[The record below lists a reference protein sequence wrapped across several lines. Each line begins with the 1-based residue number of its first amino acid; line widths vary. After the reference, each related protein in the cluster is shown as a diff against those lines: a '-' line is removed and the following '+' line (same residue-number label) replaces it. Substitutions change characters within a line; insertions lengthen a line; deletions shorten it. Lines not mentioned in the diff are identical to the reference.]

1 MSAYPARMRIL
12 LTNDDG
18 IESPGLHALAGAL
31 AAIGDV
37 VVVAPATNQSAV
49 ARGITIRDDLEVE
62 RMAVDGA
69 VEAYA
74 LTGTPVDCVRF
85 AEVGLDGGRPEVV
98 VSGANLGVNLGDDVT
113 YSGTVAAAM
122 EGLLLGLP
130 GLAVSQQPTTG
141 EIHHIAG
148 GAYAFDDAQAIVP
161 SLAAAL
167 GRGELGRDALINLN
181 LPRPKARGVRVA
193 RLGRRI
199 WGDQIELVRE
209 EGTRRRFRLY
219 TADSDYHREAGTDFE
234 AIAEGYASITALHV
248 DPHHPRGEELL
259 LALRLDGLVGGAG
272 SEVGV

>member
-1 MSAYPARMRIL
+1 MRIL

-18 IESPGLHALAGAL
+18 IDSPGLHALAGAL
-31 AAIGDV
+31 AAVGDV
-37 VVVAPATNQSAV
+37 AVVAPATNQSAV
-49 ARGITIRDDLEVE
+49 ARGITIRSDLEVE
-62 RMAVDGA
+62 RMEVDGA
-69 VEAYA
+69 TEAYA

-85 AEVGLDGGRPEVV
+85 AEVGLDGGRPDVI

-141 EIHHIAG
+141 EIHHIAD
-148 GAYAFDDAQAIVP
+148 GAYAFTDAEVIVP
-161 SLAAAL
+161 SLADAL
-167 GRGELGRDALINLN
+167 GRGDLGRDVLLNLN
-181 LPRPKARGVRVA
+181 LPRPRARGVRVA

-199 WGDQIELVRE
+199 WGDQVELIEE

-219 TADSDYHREAGTDFE
+219 TADSDYHREEGTDFE
-234 AIAEGYASITALHV
+234 AIADGYASLTALHV

-259 LALRLDGLVGGAG
+259 LALRVDGILG
-272 SEVGV
+272 E

>member
-1 MSAYPARMRIL
+1 MRIL

-18 IESPGLHALAGAL
+18 IDSPGLRAL
-31 AAIGDV
+31 AAALATVGDV

-49 ARGITIRDDLEVE
+49 ARGITIRDALEVE
-62 RMAVDGA
+62 RMEVDGA

-85 AEVGLDGGRPEVV
+85 AEVGVDGGRPDVV

-122 EGLLLGLP
+122 EGVLLGLP
-130 GLAVSQQPTTG
+130 ALAVSQQPSTG
-141 EIHHIAG
+141 EIHHIADG
-148 GAYAFDDAQAIVP
+148 DYDFADAQTIVP
-161 SLAAAL
+161 ALTAAL
-167 GRGELGRDALINLN
+167 GRGELGVDVILNLN
-181 LPRPKARGVRVA
+181 VPRPQTRGVRVA

-199 WGDQIELVRE
+199 WGDQIELIE
-209 EGTRRRFRLY
+209 EQGARQRFRLY

-234 AIAEGYASITALHV
+234 AIADGYASLTALHV

-259 LALRLDGLVGGAG
+259 LALRVDGLLGA
-272 SEVGV
+272 